1 MCQPNKKERRR
12 TLKIFNNID
21 EETKKSIR
29 DRIAANALIDL
40 IVGIILIILQR
51 LF

>member
-1 MCQPNKKERRR
+1 M
-12 TLKIFNNID
+12 KIFNNID

-29 DRIAANALIDL
+29 DKLTNALIDL
-40 IVGIILIILQR
+40 VVGIILIILQR

>member
-1 MCQPNKKERRR
+1 LKGGK
-12 TLKIFNNID
+12 TLKIFDNIE

-29 DRIAANALIDL
+29 DRIANALIDL